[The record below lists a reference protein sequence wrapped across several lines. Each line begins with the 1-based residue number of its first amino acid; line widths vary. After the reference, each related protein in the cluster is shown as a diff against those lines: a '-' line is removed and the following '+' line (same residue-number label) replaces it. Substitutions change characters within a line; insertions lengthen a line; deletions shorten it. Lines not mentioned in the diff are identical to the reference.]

1 MALKFEEL
9 ACILFSRSKST
20 KNDSP
25 PMRKTNMY
33 AGIQLLDITV
43 TTLRARQWE
52 GQGRRKVKLKS
63 YGFMTEPSHLF
74 PGPDSQP
81 FPPCASVLSDP
92 FLFLQMP
99 QNICV

>member
-43 TTLRARQWE
+43 TTL
-52 GQGRRKVKLKS
+52 
-63 YGFMTEPSHLF
+63 
-74 PGPDSQP
+74 
-81 FPPCASVLSDP
+81 
-92 FLFLQMP
+92 
-99 QNICV
+99 